1 MWVKTWKREFPG
13 GPVVGTHHFHCH
25 GSGSIPGKGTRI
37 LQAMRHSQKNKQAN
51 KQTKK
56 LGEEKKITDLTRLG
70 EKTKM
75 I

>member
-51 KQTKK
+51 KQTNKQK
-56 LGEEKKITDLTRLG
+56 N
-70 EKTKM
+70 
-75 I
+75 